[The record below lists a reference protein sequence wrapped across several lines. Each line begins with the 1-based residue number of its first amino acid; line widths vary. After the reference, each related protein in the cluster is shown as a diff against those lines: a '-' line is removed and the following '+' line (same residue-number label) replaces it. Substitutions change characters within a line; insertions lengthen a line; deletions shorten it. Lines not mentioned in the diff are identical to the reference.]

1 MLNDKGRVFETG
13 YYRTLYLRVYDAL
26 PVCYIRPNGKVSTGC
41 LTVLLADYMSDDTAL
56 KEGCGQGLIEGMVY
70 SLH

>member
-1 MLNDKGRVFETG
+1 MMRCTFVTFVLTVN
-13 YYRTLYLRVYDAL
+13 
-26 PVCYIRPNGKVSTGC
+26 IGC

-56 KEGCGQGLIEGMVY
+56 KEGCGQGLIEGMLY